1 VRIRTGSRIIT
12 VAIACGIAVLV
23 AINAYGVH
31 LVDEE
36 RRFDALSR
44 DITNAVFDLNILA
57 NELGL
62 RKSERVSAQFQARLS
77 RLKKSL
83 DLIEE
88 SPRSQPSIVSR
99 MKRSAASLE
108 AFFVRLDNHQTGAG
122 GDTGAFR
129 SRNALVQSFLSA
141 SQTLADLARRQS
153 SMSELSIQTIESDI
167 KIMSGATLFI
177 TIVLLTGAYIYIVV
191 AILNPIVML
200 HHKIVGLAPSTNPD
214 GMAVPNRN
222 EIEVISNELDQRL
235 ETIRSNEQD
244 LAAQASKLK
253 RSNSDLEEFAYIASH
268 DLKEPIRAISN
279 HAQFLVEDH
288 GELLGEDGKKR
299 IIRIRDLCRRSESLI
314 SDLLEFSR
322 IGRADE
328 EPRVIDVTA
337 LIEKIRESL
346 RDYLAERN
354 AAVEIVGALPTVT
367 GVPPRIE
374 SIFRNLIVNG
384 VKYNDQGSKLVE
396 IGFRPGEG
404 DATGEFFVRDN
415 GIGIPDQHQKKI
427 FTIFKRLHNDKVY
440 GAGTGAGLSIVRKI
454 VEQHGGEIAVES
466 QQGEG
471 STFVFSLQDAGP

>member
-1 VRIRTGSRIIT
+1 MRIRTGSRITT

-44 DITNAVFDLNILA
+44 DITNAVFDLNVLA

-62 RKSERVSAQFQARLS
+62 RKSERVSAQFRARLN
-77 RLKKSL
+77 RLNQSL

-88 SPRSQPSIVSR
+88 SPRSQPSIVNR

-108 AFFVRLDNHQTGAG
+108 AFFVRLDNLQTGAG
-122 GDTGAFR
+122 GAVR

-153 SMSELSIQTIESDI
+153 SVSEQSIQAIEFDI
-167 KIMSGATLFI
+167 KVMSGATLLV
-177 TIVLLTGAYIYIVV
+177 TILLLTGTYIYIVV
-191 AILNPIVML
+191 AILNPIVRL
-200 HHKIVGLAPSTNPD
+200 HEKIVGLAPSTSPD

-222 EIEVISNELDQRL
+222 EIKVISNELDQRL
-235 ETIRSNEQD
+235 ETIYAKEQD
-244 LAAQASKLK
+244 LAAQASELK

-279 HAQFLVEDH
+279 HAQFLAEDH

-299 IIRIRDLCRRSESLI
+299 IIRIRDLCRRSESLV

-328 EPRVIDVTA
+328 EPRVIDVMA
-337 LIEKIRESL
+337 LIEKVRESL

-354 AAVEIVGALPTVT
+354 ATVEIVGALPKVT

-374 SIFRNLIVNG
+374 SIFRNLIING
-384 VKYNDQGSKLVE
+384 VKYNDQGSKLIE

-404 DATGEFFVRDN
+404 DATGEFYVRDN
-415 GIGIPDQHQKKI
+415 GIGIPEQHQSKI
-427 FTIFKRLHNDKVY
+427 FTIFKRLHNDRVY

-454 VEQHGGEIAVES
+454 VEQHGGQIAVES

-471 STFVFSLQDAGP
+471 STFVFGLNGAGS